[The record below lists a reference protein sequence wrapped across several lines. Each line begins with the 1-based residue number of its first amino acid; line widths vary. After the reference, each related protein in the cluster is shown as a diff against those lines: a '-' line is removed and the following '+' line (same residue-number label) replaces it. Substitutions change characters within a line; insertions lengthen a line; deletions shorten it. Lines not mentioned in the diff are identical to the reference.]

1 MPQRPPAAASV
12 SSRSSRSWQAAP
24 GRAAA
29 ASVAAG
35 TRRRARRARSW
46 RHCRRGWIGGPA
58 NGGKR
63 GSGVAAFLLLS
74 LAFDIKVCADFYDPA
89 RRVGAEVKHVKNVKE
104 LYMVHDYIQRVTRAY
119 GEPPLH
125 WYVILFGGAAN
136 SVTYDIPEGNWE
148 RVYTVL
154 KTWGAIFPDSVQEQ
168 RRPAS
173 QSGTSV
179 VTRT

>member
-1 MPQRPPAAASV
+1 MCVCVHSHKV
-12 SSRSSRSWQAAP
+12 S
-24 GRAAA
+24 
-29 ASVAAG
+29 
-35 TRRRARRARSW
+35 
-46 RHCRRGWIGGPA
+46 
-58 NGGKR
+58 
-63 GSGVAAFLLLS
+63 
-74 LAFDIKVCADFYDPA
+74 ADFYDPA

-154 KTWGAIFPDSVQEQ
+154 KTWGAIFQI
-168 RRPAS
+168 
-173 QSGTSV
+173 QSKSRGGLPHRVAPLSLPGLSCSSTLIKALEVRLSLCLKA
-179 VTRT
+179 

>member
-1 MPQRPPAAASV
+1 MS
-12 SSRSSRSWQAAP
+12 
-24 GRAAA
+24 
-29 ASVAAG
+29 
-35 TRRRARRARSW
+35 
-46 RHCRRGWIGGPA
+46 
-58 NGGKR
+58 
-63 GSGVAAFLLLS
+63 
-74 LAFDIKVCADFYDPA
+74 ADFYDPA

-148 RVYTVL
+148 RVL
-154 KTWGAIFPDSVQEQ
+154 KTWGAIFQI
-168 RRPAS
+168 
-173 QSGTSV
+173 QSKSRGGLTEWHTSV

>member
-1 MPQRPPAAASV
+1 M
-12 SSRSSRSWQAAP
+12 
-24 GRAAA
+24 
-29 ASVAAG
+29 
-35 TRRRARRARSW
+35 
-46 RHCRRGWIGGPA
+46 
-58 NGGKR
+58 
-63 GSGVAAFLLLS
+63 S

-148 RVYTVL
+148 RVL
-154 KTWGAIFPDSVQEQ
+154 KTSRGRHGVPSFRFSPRSEA
-168 RRPAS
+168 AS
-173 QSGTSV
+173 YRVWHLCRYQDLV
-179 VTRT
+179 AAPL